1 MIDWSK
7 KYNEVEKL
15 NETQVGIAR
24 HEFQKS
30 LEALDLASL
39 RALRAIAAGEGTV
52 ADVAELRQ
60 KEAEAKR
67 LRSELGKLPKK
78 VTRP

>member
-7 KYNEVEKL
+7 KYNEAEKL
-15 NETQVGIAR
+15 NETQVNIKKA
-24 HEFQKS
+24 EFQKS

-39 RALRAIAAGEGTV
+39 RALRAIAVGEGV
-52 ADVAELRQ
+52 PADIAELKQ

-67 LRSELGKLPKK
+67 LRSELDKLPKK
-78 VTRP
+78 ATRL